1 MHPTRSPTTGP
12 SCSFFIV
19 AEVRGKLACAKKLY
33 SGLPFLHLVTYLWTK
48 EHTSTSFRSVFLR
61 YVDPMT
67 GDMEE
72 VHLGVS
78 LFTGRHTHGNINRWS
93 IGRLL
98 YFGLD
103 HDDIASTTTDSGSNI
118 QKAWRQLPY
127 PWNPCVAHSLHNSV
141 VYALGTVSERPV
153 PSGGSREES
162 QRHSERSRNPSA
174 RDLVARGRKLTGNFS
189 HSERSVAIDKY
200 AVVPHDGPCRLL
212 VTDVPTRWSST
223 YIFMARLYT
232 CYPRLAVF
240 FSSPEV
246 EAGARK
252 RQLTSSE

>member
-1 MHPTRSPTTGP
+1 
-12 SCSFFIV
+12 
-19 AEVRGKLACAKKLY
+19 
-33 SGLPFLHLVTYLWTK
+33 
-48 EHTSTSFRSVFLR
+48 
-61 YVDPMT
+61 
-67 GDMEE
+67 
-72 VHLGVS
+72 
-78 LFTGRHTHGNINRWS
+78 
-93 IGRLL
+93 
-98 YFGLD
+98 
-103 HDDIASTTTDSGSNI
+103 
-118 QKAWRQLPY
+118 
-127 PWNPCVAHSLHNSV
+127 V

-153 PSGGSREES
+153 PSGGSLEES
-162 QRHSERSRNPSA
+162 QRHSERSRNSSA